1 MQQRAK
7 EAIKRTKDPEKKKNI
22 NQAYKIWTDHLEK
35 LKAKTKEMN
44 K

>member
-7 EAIKRTKDPEKKKNI
+7 EAIKRTKDPEKKANLK
-22 NQAYKIWTDHLEK
+22 QAYQIWTAHLEK